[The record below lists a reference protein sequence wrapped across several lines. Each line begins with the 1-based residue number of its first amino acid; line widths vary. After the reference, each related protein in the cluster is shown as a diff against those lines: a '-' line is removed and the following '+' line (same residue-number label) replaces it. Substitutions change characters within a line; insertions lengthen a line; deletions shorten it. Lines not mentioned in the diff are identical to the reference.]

1 MPLTHIS
8 LMNSEVSDVPA
19 TPLHEHCHEF
29 EVRDYECDMAH
40 VVNNAVYHNYLEH
53 ARHEFLK
60 AIGVNFGELARRGIG
75 LVVIRIEADFKSSLV
90 SGDRFVVRTSM
101 TRKGRLRLQFNQSIH
116 RLPDNR
122 LMLTAVVTGTALNER
137 GRPEIPPDLERAFDG
152 LSPADG

>member
-1 MPLTHIS
+1 
-8 LMNSEVSDVPA
+8 MNSEVPDMPA
-19 TPLHEHCHEF
+19 PSLHEHCHEF

-60 AIGVNFGELARRGIG
+60 TIGVNFGDLARRGIG
-75 LVVIRIEADFKSSLV
+75 LVVTRMEADFKSSLV

-101 TRKGRLRLQFNQSIH
+101 TRKGRLRLQFNQNIH

-122 LMLTAVVTGTALNER
+122 LMLCAVVTGTALNER
-137 GRPEIPPDLERAFDG
+137 GRPEIHPDLERAFDS
-152 LSPADG
+152 LSTGSQ

>member
-1 MPLTHIS
+1 MS
-8 LMNSEVSDVPA
+8 LKTKSS
-19 TPLHEHCHEF
+19 LIEHCHEF

-60 AIGVNFGELARRGIG
+60 TLGVCFADLARQSIG
-75 LVVIRIEADFKSSLV
+75 LVVTRVEADFKSSLV

-116 RLPDNR
+116 RLPDNQ
-122 LMLTAVVTGTALNER
+122 LMLSALVTGTALNER
-137 GRPEIPPDLERAFDG
+137 GRPEISPNLERALG
-152 LSPADG
+152 SL

>member
-1 MPLTHIS
+1 MS
-8 LMNSEVSDVPA
+8 LKTKSS
-19 TPLHEHCHEF
+19 LIEHCHEF

-60 AIGVNFGELARRGIG
+60 TLGVCFADLARQSIG
-75 LVVIRIEADFKSSLV
+75 LVVTRVEADFKSSLV

-116 RLPDNR
+116 RLPDNQ
-122 LMLTAVVTGTALNER
+122 LMLRALVTGTALNER
-137 GRPEIPPDLERAFDG
+137 GRPEISPNLERALG
-152 LSPADG
+152 SL